1 MKTIS
6 RSCIRL
12 DARASTKEE
21 AIRLAGQLLADA
33 GYIEPTYID
42 SLLKREQVAN
52 TFLGGGVA
60 IPHGMIEDRHM
71 IHHTGIAILQV
82 REGVEWNEGQEV
94 FLVVAIAAQ
103 SDEHIGLLRRLT
115 RLMQQPEALDSLFH
129 AENPLVLIAA
139 LGDAAEPAPA
149 AEPPVTPAW
158 PADAEVIWTVDYP
171 NGLHARPATRWVE
184 TAKRFPCELRIY
196 KDAEFADAKT
206 LTDLLALGVTSGTTL
221 RLAARG
227 PDAQRALNALHDTVR
242 GLSAVE
248 QADAER
254 ARKNAL
260 AARKTKPDW
269 TPSGAARTLYG
280 LGASPGLAVG
290 KLVRHVSQHFDIT
303 DQPGDVIAEGEAL
316 EQALLA
322 VRAER
327 EELEGRT
334 RQRLSAAEAA
344 IFAAQRELLA
354 DPVLV
359 RDALATIM
367 QGHGAAW
374 SWQRALRARIDK
386 LQQIDDPLLAARAV
400 DLRDVGER
408 VLAQLL
414 GIERQKITLTEPSIL
429 AAEDLTPSDTLHLD
443 TRYVVGLATS
453 VGGPTSHTAILARTL
468 GLPAIVAAGP
478 ALLAAPEGGVA
489 VVDGGIGCL
498 YLDVSEAD
506 QRSVGEVI
514 ARQTAARESLR
525 ATRHLPATTTDGH
538 TIEIAANVANPKQ
551 ASAALDAGAEGIG
564 LMRTEFLFLE
574 RHNAPDEEE
583 QYQVYREMVEIM
595 AGRRLI
601 IRTLDIG
608 GDKQVPYLDL
618 PREENPFLGVRG
630 ARLLLQRQDL
640 LYAQLR
646 ALYRAAQHGPLWIM
660 FPMVTHVG
668 EIEALRG
675 HCELAREQVKGPEV
689 KLGIMVEVPAVAV
702 MADRFASMVDFF
714 SIGTND
720 LTQYTLAVDRQHPE
734 LAAQADSLH
743 PAVLNLIDATV
754 RGAQATARSVGG
766 GWVGVCGGLAG
777 DPLGARILTG
787 LGVDELSMSAQDIAP
802 VKAALRGESRASMQE
817 LARRA
822 LRARTAEEVRAL

>member
-1 MKTIS
+1 MKTIT

-12 DARASTKEE
+12 HARAGTKDE

-33 GYIEPTYID
+33 GYIEPAYID

-52 TFLGGGVA
+52 TFLGSGVA
-60 IPHGMIEDRHM
+60 IPHGMIDDRHL
-71 IHHTGIAILQV
+71 IHHTGIAILQLPD
-82 REGVEWNEGQEV
+82 GVEWNEGQKAY
-94 FLVVAIAAQ
+94 LVVAIAAQ
-103 SDEHIGLLRRLT
+103 SDEHIALLRRLT
-115 RLMQQPEALDSLFH
+115 RLMQQPEALDTLFH

-139 LGDAAEPAPA
+139 LGDAAEPTPTPQPEA
-149 AEPPVTPAW
+149 PAW
-158 PADAEVIWTVDYP
+158 PADAEATWTVDYP

-196 KDAEFADAKT
+196 KDAEFADAKA
-206 LTDLLALGVTSGTTL
+206 LTDLLALGVTCGSTL

-227 PDAQRALNALHDTVR
+227 PDAQRALNALHDTIR

-254 ARKNAL
+254 ARRNAL
-260 AARKTKPDW
+260 AARKTKPEW
-269 TPSGAARTLYG
+269 TPSAAPRTLYG

-290 KLVRHVSQHFDIT
+290 KLVRHVSQRFEIT
-303 DQPGDVIAEGEAL
+303 DQPGDVVAEGEAL
-316 EQALLA
+316 EQALIA

-334 RQRLSAAEAA
+334 RQRLSATEAA

-354 DPVLV
+354 DPVLT
-359 RDALATIM
+359 RDALVTIM

-386 LQQIDDPLLAARAV
+386 LQQVDDPLLAARAV

-414 GIERQKITLTEPSIL
+414 GIERQQLTLTEPTIL

-443 TRYVVGLATS
+443 TRHVVGLATS
-453 VGGPTSHTAILARTL
+453 AGGPTSHTAILARTL

-478 ALLAAPEGGVA
+478 ALLAAPEGGIA
-489 VVDGGIGCL
+489 VVDGGAGCL
-498 YLDVSEAD
+498 YLDVNEAD
-506 QRSVGEVI
+506 QRSVAEVI

-525 ATRHLPATTTDGH
+525 AARHLPATTTDGH
-538 TIEIAANVANPKQ
+538 TIEIAANVANAKQ
-551 ASAALDAGAEGIG
+551 AAAAVDAGAEGIG

-574 RHNAPDEEE
+574 RNTAPDEEE
-583 QYQVYREMVEIM
+583 QYQVYREMIEVM

-689 KLGIMVEVPAVAV
+689 KLGIMVEIPAVAV
-702 MADRFASMVDFF
+702 MADRFAAMVDFF

-754 RGAQATARSVGG
+754 RGARAKGQAGG

-802 VKAALRGESRASMQE
+802 VKAALRGESRAAMQE
-817 LARRA
+817 LAQRA

>member
-1 MKTIS
+1 MKTIT

-12 DARASTKEE
+12 DARVANKEE

-33 GYIEPTYID
+33 GYIEPAYID

-60 IPHGMIEDRHM
+60 IPHGMIDDRHL

-82 REGVEWNEGQEV
+82 REGVEWNEGQEA
-94 FLVVAIAAQ
+94 FLIVAIAAQ
-103 SDEHIGLLRRLT
+103 SDEHIAMLRRLT
-115 RLMQQPEALDSLFH
+115 RLMQQPEALDTLFH

-139 LGDAAEPAPA
+139 LGDAAEH
-149 AEPPVTPAW
+149 PPVVEPVAAPPW
-158 PADAEVIWTVDYP
+158 PADAETTWTVDYP
-171 NGLHARPATRWVE
+171 NGLHARPASRWVE
-184 TAKRFPCELRIY
+184 TAKRFSCELRVY
-196 KDAEFADAKT
+196 KDDEFADAKT
-206 LTDLLALGVTSGTTL
+206 LTDLLALGVTCGTTL

-227 PDAQRALNALHDTVR
+227 PDAQRAVNALHDTVR

-254 ARKNAL
+254 ARRNAL
-260 AARKTKPDW
+260 AARKIKPDW
-269 TPSGAARTLYG
+269 TPSGAPRAFYG
-280 LGASPGLAVG
+280 IGASPGLAVG
-290 KLVRHVSQHFDIT
+290 KLVRHVSQRFEIT
-303 DQPGDVIAEGEAL
+303 DQPGDVVAEGEAL

-359 RDALATIM
+359 RDALVTIM

-386 LQQIDDPLLAARAV
+386 LQQVNDPLLAARAV

-414 GIERQKITLTEPSIL
+414 GIERQQLTLTEPTIL
-429 AAEDLTPSDTLHLD
+429 AADDLTPSDTLHLD
-443 TRYVVGLATS
+443 TRHVVGLATS
-453 VGGPTSHTAILARTL
+453 AGGPTSHTAILARTL

-478 ALLAAPEGGVA
+478 ALLAAPEGGIA
-489 VVDGGIGCL
+489 VLDGGTGVL

-506 QRSVGEVI
+506 QRSVAEVI

-525 ATRHLPATTTDGH
+525 AIRHLPATTTDGY

-551 ASAALDAGAEGIG
+551 ATAAVEAGAEGIG

-574 RHNAPDEEE
+574 RNDAPDEEE
-583 QYQVYREMVEIM
+583 QYQVYREMVEVM

-689 KLGIMVEVPAVAV
+689 KLGIMVEIPAVAV
-702 MADRFASMVDFF
+702 MADRFAPLVDFF

-754 RGAQATARSVGG
+754 RGAQATGRAVGG

-802 VKAALRGESRASMQE
+802 VKAALRGESRAAMQE

>member
-1 MKTIS
+1 MKTIT

-12 DARASTKEE
+12 HARAGTKDE

-33 GYIEPTYID
+33 GYIEPAYID

-52 TFLGGGVA
+52 TFLGSGVA
-60 IPHGMIEDRHM
+60 IPHGMIEDRHL
-71 IHHTGIAILQV
+71 IHHTGIAILQLPD
-82 REGVEWNEGQEV
+82 GVEWNEGQKAY
-94 FLVVAIAAQ
+94 LVVAIAAQ
-103 SDEHIGLLRRLT
+103 SDEHIALLRRLT
-115 RLMQQPEALDSLFH
+115 RLMQQPEALDTLFH

-139 LGDAAEPAPA
+139 LGDAAEPTPTPQPEAP
-149 AEPPVTPAW
+149 TW
-158 PADAEVIWTVDYP
+158 PADAEATWTVDYP
-171 NGLHARPATRWVE
+171 NGLHARPASRWVE

-196 KDAEFADAKT
+196 KDAEFADAKA
-206 LTDLLALGVTSGTTL
+206 LTDLLALGVTCGSTL

-227 PDAQRALNALHDTVR
+227 PDAQRALNALHDTIR

-254 ARKNAL
+254 ARRNAL
-260 AARKTKPDW
+260 AARKTKPEW
-269 TPSGAARTLYG
+269 TPSGAPRTLYG

-290 KLVRHVSQHFDIT
+290 KLVRHVSQRFDIT
-303 DQPGDVIAEGEAL
+303 DQPGDVVAEGEAL
-316 EQALLA
+316 EQALIA

-354 DPVLV
+354 DPVLT
-359 RDALATIM
+359 RDALVTIM

-386 LQQIDDPLLAARAV
+386 LQQVDDPLLAARAV

-414 GIERQKITLTEPSIL
+414 GIERQQLTLTEPTIL

-443 TRYVVGLATS
+443 TRHVVGLATS
-453 VGGPTSHTAILARTL
+453 AGGPTSHTAILARTL

-478 ALLAAPEGGVA
+478 ALLAAPEGGIA
-489 VVDGGIGCL
+489 VVDGGTGVL
-498 YLDVSEAD
+498 YLDVNEAD
-506 QRSVGEVI
+506 QRSIAEVI

-525 ATRHLPATTTDGH
+525 AARHLPATTTDGH
-538 TIEIAANVANPKQ
+538 TIEIAANVANAKQ
-551 ASAALDAGAEGIG
+551 AAAAVDAGAEGIG

-574 RHNAPDEEE
+574 RNTAPDEEE
-583 QYQVYREMVEIM
+583 QYQVYREMIEVM

-618 PREENPFLGVRG
+618 PHEENPFLGVRG

-689 KLGIMVEVPAVAV
+689 KLGIMVEIPAVAV
-702 MADRFASMVDFF
+702 MADRFAPLVDFF

-754 RGAQATARSVGG
+754 RGARATGRAN

-787 LGVDELSMSAQDIAP
+787 LGVDELSMSAQDISP
-802 VKAALRGESRASMQE
+802 VKAALRGESRAAMQDR
-817 LARRA
+817 AQRA

>member
-1 MKTIS
+1 MKTITK
-6 RSCIRL
+6 SCIRL
-12 DARASTKEE
+12 DARANGKDD

-33 GYIEPTYID
+33 GYIESGYIA

-60 IPHGMIEDRHM
+60 IPHGMIEDRHL
-71 IHHTGIAILQV
+71 IRHTGIAILQL
-82 REGVEWNEGQEV
+82 RDGIEWNEGQKAH
-94 FLVVAIAAQ
+94 LVVAIAAQ
-103 SDEHIGLLRRLT
+103 SDEHIAVLRRLT
-115 RLMQQPEALDSLFH
+115 RLMQQPEALDILFH

-139 LGDAAEPAPA
+139 LGDAAEPVPVPA
-149 AEPPVTPAW
+149 AQEAPAW
-158 PADAEVIWTVDYP
+158 PADAETTWTMDYP

-196 KDAEFADAKT
+196 KDAEFADAKG
-206 LTDLLALGVTSGTTL
+206 LTDLLALGVTCGATL

-254 ARKNAL
+254 ARRNAL
-260 AARKTKPDW
+260 AARKIAPEW
-269 TPSGAARTLYG
+269 TPSGAPRTVYG

-290 KLVRHVSQHFDIT
+290 KLVRHVSQRFEIS
-303 DQPGDVIAEGEAL
+303 DQPGDMVAEGEAL

-367 QGHGAAW
+367 QGHSAAW

-386 LQQIDDPLLAARAV
+386 LQQIADPLLAARAL

-414 GIERQKITLTEPSIL
+414 GIERQQLTLTEPSIL
-429 AAEDLTPSDTLHLD
+429 AADDLTPSDTLHLD

-468 GLPAIVAAGP
+468 GLPAMVAAGA
-478 ALLAAPEGGVA
+478 ALLAAPDGGIA
-489 VVDGGIGCL
+489 VVDGGAGCL
-498 YLDVSEAD
+498 YLDLSEAD
-506 QRSVGEVI
+506 QRSVAEVI
-514 ARQTAARESLR
+514 SRQAAARESLR

-538 TIEIAANVANPKQ
+538 TVEIAANVANPKQ
-551 ASAALDAGAEGIG
+551 AVAALDAGAEGIG

-574 RHNAPDEEE
+574 RNNAPDEDE
-583 QYQVYREMVEIM
+583 QYRVYREMTEVM

-601 IRTLDIG
+601 IRALDIG
-608 GDKQVPYLDL
+608 GDKQVPYLNL
-618 PREENPFLGVRG
+618 PHEENPFLGVRG

-660 FPMVTHVG
+660 FPMVTHIS

-675 HCELAREQVKGPEV
+675 HCELAREQVGGPEV

-702 MADRFASMVDFF
+702 LADRFAPLVDFF

-734 LAAQADSLH
+734 LAAQADSLS

-754 RGAQATARSVGG
+754 CGAQAAGRSVGG

-802 VKAALRGESRASMQE
+802 VKAALRGESRAAMQE